1 LDVKDVTPVTP
12 ENSRG
17 ADLPLR
23 LLATWR
29 KTAAG
34 RLRCRV
40 TPPVSVGSSR
50 RVDWRRR

>member
-1 LDVKDVTPVTP
+1 VTP

-23 LLATWR
+23 LATWR

-40 TPPVSVGSSR
+40 TVTPPVSE
-50 RVDWRRR
+50 